1 MRFLQLV
8 RRVPASALAY
18 TCRKFQK
25 YRGCSCGRRD
35 SMSPAIKHL
44 ILDLYMPTSDGLLM
58 GSAFGRAGRG
68 GEGWLTYWLSSRNKV
83 EVSYRLQTVSPKFI
97 GGGRLADY
105 TARGEILLGQSVSV
119 AGSLQ
124 YEQWY
129 FPVLNQAKQSDVV
142 ASVQLQFAPRW
153 RITQ

>member
-44 ILDLYMPTSDGLLM
+44 ILDLYMPTSDGFLTDIRIRIVDGLRFRTR
-58 GSAFGRAGRG
+58 GAGR
-68 GEGWLTYWLSSRNKV
+68 
-83 EVSYRLQTVSPKFI
+83 
-97 GGGRLADY
+97 GRLADILAEQPEQSRSELPVTDCIPQVY
-105 TARGEILLGQSVSV
+105 RWGTPRRLYCSGRNSARAE
-119 AGSLQ
+119 
-124 YEQWY
+124 
-129 FPVLNQAKQSDVV
+129 
-142 ASVQLQFAPRW
+142 
-153 RITQ
+153 RIRCRVITI